1 MELCGQVQTT
11 DFVASDRSVCAG
23 RALLDCPAGRDT
35 MPEFKIGQYVYYVP
49 RKAEGRYVEANP
61 NPNAST
67 LPRQPSFAGSRVGD
81 EPGPKRHLYIET
93 KLIRSALL
101 CHLSF

>member
-1 MELCGQVQTT
+1 MMRLLP
-11 DFVASDRSVCAG
+11 RG
-23 RALLDCPAGRDT
+23 RRDHHST
-35 MPEFKIGQYVYYVP
+35 SS
-49 RKAEGRYVEANP
+49 EANP